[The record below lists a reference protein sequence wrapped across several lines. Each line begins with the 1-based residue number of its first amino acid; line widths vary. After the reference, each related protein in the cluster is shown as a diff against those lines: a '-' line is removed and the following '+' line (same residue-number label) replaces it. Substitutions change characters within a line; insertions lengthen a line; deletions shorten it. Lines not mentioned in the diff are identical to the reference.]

1 MEPARPP
8 THRTHDEIAFL
19 PAALEIIES
28 PPNPIGRAM
37 LWCVIALVVVALS
50 WASFGRVDVVAIA
63 PGKLIPSDRIKLVQ
77 PLATGQVRAIYV
89 RDGQRVKR
97 GEVLIEL
104 DPTIAQADEDQ
115 LAQSLAEEQAAL
127 GRQRSFAQ
135 WLATREA
142 RGAPSDALQRT
153 LLEQLIAE
161 HRAKLASIDRALERK
176 RAELQA
182 TERLV
187 EKAERT
193 LPLIVERADSVA
205 TLARSNLVPKHSALE
220 TEQARIEAQQDL
232 AVQRA
237 TALSLQA
244 AIGEFDAQRDET
256 HAEAQ
261 RVTSQSIE
269 EMERRIASLQ
279 QDVLKA
285 RTITH
290 QQSLVAPIDGIVQQL
305 KVHTIGGV
313 VTPAEPLMTLVPEG
327 EALEVEAMVLNR
339 DIGFIAEGQSATIKV
354 DAFPFT
360 RYGVLQ
366 GRLVDVSNDA
376 TADEHLGLV
385 YATRVSLSQARM
397 RIDAKDI
404 LLSAGMA
411 VTVEVKTGQR
421 RLIEY
426 FLAPLL
432 QATDESVRE
441 R

>member
-8 THRTHDEIAFL
+8 THRTHEEIAFL

-28 PPNPIGRAM
+28 PPNPIGRAI
-37 LWCVIALVVVALS
+37 LWCVIALVVVALG
-50 WASFGRVDVVAIA
+50 WASFGHVDVVAIA

-104 DPTIAQADEDQ
+104 DPTIAQADEDR
-115 LAQSLAEEQAAL
+115 LAQSLAEEQAAV
-127 GRQRSFAQ
+127 GRQRAFAQ
-135 WLATREA
+135 WLETRQA
-142 RGAPSDALQRT
+142 RSAPSDALQKT

-176 RAELQA
+176 RADLQA

-205 TLARSNLVPKHSALE
+205 KLAQSNLVPKHSALE
-220 TEQARIEAQQDL
+220 TEQARIEAQQEL

-244 AIGEFDAQRDET
+244 AIGELDAQRAET

-269 EMERRIASLQ
+269 EMERRIASLKQ
-279 QDVLKA
+279 EVLKA

-313 VTPAEPLMTLVPEG
+313 VTPAEPLLILVPEG
-327 EALEVEAMVLNR
+327 QPLEVEARVLNR
-339 DIGFIAEGQSATIKV
+339 DIGFIAEGQVATIKV

-360 RYGVLQ
+360 RYGVLH
-366 GRLVDVSNDA
+366 GRLMDVSNDA
-376 TADEHLGLV
+376 TADEQLGLV
-385 YATRVSLSQARM
+385 YATRVSLSQSQM

-411 VTVEVKTGQR
+411 VTVEVKTGRR

-426 FLAPLL
+426 FLSPLL
-432 QATDESVRE
+432 QSADESVRE